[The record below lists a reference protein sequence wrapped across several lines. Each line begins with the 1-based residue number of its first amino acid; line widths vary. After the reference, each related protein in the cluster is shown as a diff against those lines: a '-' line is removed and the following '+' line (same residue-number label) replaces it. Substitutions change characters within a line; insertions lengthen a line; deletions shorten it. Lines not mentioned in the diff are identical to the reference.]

1 MSRIVVAENGR
12 QKAIRA
18 FSEMYVIAKVSQEKT
33 KYFEIKFRK
42 LSVLDKQSG
51 LSAKCMS
58 MQRSAIKKRNILN
71 SNFVNFQFSTSNLGF
86 QRNVCQRKGQ
96 SRKKTKY
103 F

>member
-58 MQRSAIKKRNILN
+58 MQRSASSRQAIWAF
-71 SNFVNFQFSTSNLGF
+71 SDMYVNAKVSH
-86 QRNVCQRKGQ
+86 
-96 SRKKTKY
+96 KKTKY
-103 F
+103 FEF